1 MVSRPDRLN
10 YTSWLNVMLL
20 AEYHDRL
27 ERKDSENDDGP
38 ARLDLRNTSIVLNGK
53 LFTDEKYQDMST
65 MAKLIYG
72 YLIRPAQKRYKDE
85 AGRVDEENDFLAKI
99 SQSCLINPKNVAAIN
114 LRKRTIVMLNGE
126 SLSFS
131 RRFRHEMDKLVDE
144 YNWKVEMSAKTAAP
158 LGK

>member
-27 ERKDSENDDGP
+27 ERKDSENDEGP

-65 MAKLIYG
+65 TAKLIYG
-72 YLIRPAQKRYKDE
+72 YLDQLAQTDYCH
-85 AGRVDEENDFLAKI
+85 AK
-99 SQSCLINPKNVAAIN
+99 
-114 LRKRTIVMLNGE
+114 
-126 SLSFS
+126 
-131 RRFRHEMDKLVDE
+131 
-144 YNWKVEMSAKTAAP
+144 W
-158 LGK
+158 

>member
-53 LFTDEKYQDMST
+53 LFTDEKVPRHVNHGQAYLWLSDSPC
-65 MAKLIYG
+65 AKALQG
-72 YLIRPAQKRYKDE
+72 
-85 AGRVDEENDFLAKI
+85 
-99 SQSCLINPKNVAAIN
+99 
-114 LRKRTIVMLNGE
+114 
-126 SLSFS
+126 
-131 RRFRHEMDKLVDE
+131 
-144 YNWKVEMSAKTAAP
+144 
-158 LGK
+158 